1 MFRALQGIG
10 GAGIYALAYAS
21 VLDVVPFRLVSA
33 ASGAISMSTA
43 CASLLGPVLG
53 GVITSNTTWRVT
65 ILDHS
70 LSAFAN
76 FSSGSSGS
84 TSLAEFW

>member
-1 MFRALQGIG
+1 MTMRDLAKTSFSIVFRALQGIG

-53 GVITSNTTWRVT
+53 GVITSNTTWRVVSQDA
-65 ILDHS
+65 IID
-70 LSAFAN
+70 FR
-76 FSSGSSGS
+76 
-84 TSLAEFW
+84 

>member
-1 MFRALQGIG
+1 VFRALQGIG
-10 GAGIYALAYAS
+10 GAGIYSLAYAS

-53 GVITSNTTWRVT
+53 GVITSNTTWRVM
-65 ILDHS
+65 S
-70 LSAFAN
+70 LEKQIPTYADSC
-76 FSSGSSGS
+76 SGSSGS
-84 TSLAEFW
+84 TFLVEF

>member
-1 MFRALQGIG
+1 LQGIG

-65 ILDHS
+65 YPKKLTPDY
-70 LSAFAN
+70 AN
-76 FSSGSSGS
+76 FCSGSSGS
-84 TSLAEFW
+84 TFHVEFW

>member
-1 MFRALQGIG
+1 MQGIG

-53 GVITSNTTWRVT
+53 GVITSNTTWRVVDPKRQSST
-65 ILDHS
+65 RADS
-70 LSAFAN
+70 C
-76 FSSGSSGS
+76 SGSSGLIFPVES
-84 TSLAEFW
+84 